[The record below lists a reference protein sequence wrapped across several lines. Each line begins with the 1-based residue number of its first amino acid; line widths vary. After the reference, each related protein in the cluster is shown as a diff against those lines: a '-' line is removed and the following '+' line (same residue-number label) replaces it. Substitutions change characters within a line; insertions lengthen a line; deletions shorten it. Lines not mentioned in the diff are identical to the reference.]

1 MQLIIDGVTL
11 TKAPKPLT
19 ARQRHMAQG
28 IKAMWILEGEQYD
41 NAMHNYN
48 RYGTQLGQKVP
59 LWGGFTGHGKFTLR
73 EWTPRPKMTKGDWV
87 QHLPAVKRAAQADK
101 QQDNGRFLCQPEMYK
116 AHGLKLQRS
125 PPNSGDLNPI
135 ETVWAWLRRDLAKRE
150 QSDYA
155 ARREISISQFKQRAA
170 QLLQSY
176 GEKKTGEKHS
186 PLEKLVRGM
195 PKRLHTNAGS
205 AATVVAA
212 RDFRSRLLMHAC
224 NICHMDRLAV

>member
-101 QQDNGRFLCQPEMYK
+101 QQSNVHAKVWQDNERFLCQPEMYK
-116 AHGLKLQRS
+116 AHGLKLQRAPRVLGTS
-125 PPNSGDLNPI
+125 ILSRLYGHGFAAILLNVSSL
-135 ETVWAWLRRDLAKRE
+135 TTLRAGRSVSVSSSKGRP
-150 QSDYA
+150 SCCRVT
-155 ARREISISQFKQRAA
+155 ARRRQARSTALSRSLSAACQRGCTQMQGA
-170 QLLQSY
+170 QLRSLRHVTS
-176 GEKKTGEKHS
+176 G
-186 PLEKLVRGM
+186 RG
-195 PKRLHTNAGS
+195 S
-205 AATVVAA
+205 
-212 RDFRSRLLMHAC
+212 
-224 NICHMDRLAV
+224 